1 MARKDLQFGQ
11 RAIRR
16 ILGQLQKP
24 EGLEHRYAEAVLQ
37 IARQNAAGKP
47 TPQARMAAQNL
58 TVEGANIGP
67 LAGGAPAEVAI
78 GSEFGSSEYL
88 QFHKPPNPAGYWLY
102 PATRDPRT
110 LKLADRSLEEVLQE
124 AVRRG

>member
-1 MARKDLQFGQ
+1 
-11 RAIRR
+11 
-16 ILGQLQKP
+16 
-24 EGLEHRYAEAVLQ
+24 
-37 IARQNAAGKP
+37 
-47 TPQARMAAQNL
+47 MAAQNL

-78 GSEFGSSEYL
+78 GSEFGSSKYL